1 MAGMDGQVKIISSYK
16 YCVVE
21 FLPNLE
27 SGETVNI
34 GIIIHDKQT
43 KKLIGR
49 FTKNTKEIKRRTI
62 GANAGVAELLKVYF
76 KDKDFERIEEDLD
89 YLTKERKREKG
100 TYCREFFSDIRGGII
115 IDGKHD
121 LEWSMNF
128 LYDHFITIDKLGKK
142 K

>member
-1 MAGMDGQVKIISSYK
+1 MKIISSYK

-21 FLPNLE
+21 FLPNLD
-27 SGETVNI
+27 SGEIINI

-49 FTKNTKEIKRRTI
+49 FTKNIKEIKRRTV

-76 KDKDFERIEEDLD
+76 KDKDFEKTEEDLD
-89 YLTKERKREKG
+89 YLNKERKREKG
-100 TYCREFFSDIRGGII
+100 TYCREFFSDIRGGIM
-115 IDGKHD
+115 IDEKHD

-128 LYDHFITIDKLGKK
+128 LYDHFISIDKLGKK